1 MNIKIKFATSNLH
14 KASEV
19 KEILSHHSI
28 SVERI
33 NLRVPEIQS
42 DNLEEIAKASSI
54 EVVKRKHVPIIVE
67 DSGLF
72 IKNLNGF
79 PGPYSSYVQK
89 TIGNAGILKLMIN
102 IKKREATFKSVI
114 AFCNKKLSPNI
125 FVGAVY
131 GVISE
136 EKRGKIWGFDPIFIP
151 KGMEETYAEMPVKKK
166 NDLSH
171 RKKALEKFV
180 SWYENRY

>member
-1 MNIKIKFATSNLH
+1 MHTKIKFATSNFH
-14 KASEV
+14 KVSEV

-28 SVERI
+28 SVEHI
-33 NLRVPEIQS
+33 NLKVPEIQS

-54 EVVKRKHVPIIVE
+54 EVVKREHIPIFVE

-79 PGPYSSYVQK
+79 PGPYSSYVLK
-89 TIGNAGILKLMIN
+89 TIGNTGILKLMIN
-102 IKKREATFKSVI
+102 IKEREATFKSVI
-114 AFCNKKLSPNI
+114 AFCNEKLSSNI
-125 FVGAVY
+125 FVGEAY
-131 GVISE
+131 GIISE

-151 KGMEETYAEMPVKKK
+151 KGMKETFAEMPVKKK

-180 SWYENRY
+180 SWYKNRY